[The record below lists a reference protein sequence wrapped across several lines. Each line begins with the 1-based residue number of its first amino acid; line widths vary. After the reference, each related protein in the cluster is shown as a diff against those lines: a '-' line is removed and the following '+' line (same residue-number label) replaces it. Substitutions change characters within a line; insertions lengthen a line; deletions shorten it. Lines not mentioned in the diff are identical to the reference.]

1 MSDRAMVGRAELAL
15 EGALDSQIKI
25 PDVKIAI
32 STVTVSARGAFDG
45 ARAAVME
52 KLEGIH
58 ERGRIA
64 ELLCDSNR
72 YGMVVLR
79 QNELEVAVDEK
90 TQKWVLRDIGD
101 ADNLTAIPQEEI
113 YDHLRQI
120 IITSADQK
128 KETPKSNIDEALDLS
143 KRMLPL
149 YALTTSAAIAA
160 FVACA
165 PAALAVLTMGGVART
180 MNNSH
185 RYLAARAEYDALDF
199 IDQARVQNRML
210 SLSTFSGAGMKMML
224 PKLVEMASFGALSLG
239 GQGMLDQFSHA
250 MEQIISDGL
259 APLEM
264 LEISSIDIEAEA
276 PDREDKKARQA
287 VTYGTHLNPV

>member
-1 MSDRAMVGRAELAL
+1 VGQTELAL

-25 PDVKIAI
+25 PEVKVAI

-79 QNELEVAVDEK
+79 ENELEIIVDKK
-90 TQKWVLRDIGD
+90 TQKWILRDVGD
-101 ADNLTAIPQEEI
+101 TENLTAIPQEEI

-120 IITSADQK
+120 IITSADYK
-128 KETPKSNIDEALDLS
+128 HEGPKSNVSKTLDTS
-143 KRMLPL
+143 KKMLPM
-149 YALTTSAAIAA
+149 YVLTVSAAIAA
-160 FVACA
+160 FMACP
-165 PAALAVLTMGGVART
+165 PATSAVLTAAGVART

-185 RYLAARAEYDALDF
+185 RYLVTRAEFDALDF

-210 SLSTFSGAGMKMML
+210 SVPTFGETGMRMML
-224 PKLVEMASFGALSLG
+224 PKLVEMASLGVLSLG
-239 GQGMLDQFSHA
+239 EQGMLDQFSHA
-250 MEQIISDGL
+250 MEQVISDGL
-259 APLEM
+259 APLDM
-264 LEISSIDIEAEA
+264 LEISSDLEVEAET
-276 PDREDKKARQA
+276 PDDREVKRQRPTVSYARH
-287 VTYGTHLNPV
+287 VNPS